1 MFDFVF
7 KVDATSNDFPAWDD
21 FFDEENQSTVGD
33 SPQISSPIFN
43 EPILVKAS
51 SLAHRKKELHF
62 SQNSKAKCEDRN

>member
-33 SPQISSPIFN
+33 SPQISSPAIFN
-43 EPILVKAS
+43 EYIY
-51 SLAHRKKELHF
+51 
-62 SQNSKAKCEDRN
+62 